1 MQRTLPVRIGYRDV
15 VALQRPVEG
24 APRQRVRPA
33 IGRESIL
40 CTLFFVEDDFVAIL
54 GVMNTFDT
62 KTQQVISFLRNH
74 EVHKCCRFVRV
85 LAGCGDT
92 GHHTA
97 LALLA

>member
-1 MQRTLPVRIGYRDV
+1 
-15 VALQRPVEG
+15 
-24 APRQRVRPA
+24 
-33 IGRESIL
+33 
-40 CTLFFVEDDFVAIL
+40 
-54 GVMNTFDT
+54 MNTFDT